1 MYQPQRSNRVDIAAT
16 DFERLLN
23 SLKEEGKPLIL
34 TEEGRGVAALVPYT
48 DPAGLMK
55 DEERKRF

>member
-1 MYQPQRSNRVDIAAT
+1 MHQPQRTNRVDIAVASV
-16 DFERLLN
+16 ERLLN

-48 DPAGLMK
+48 DPAVLIK
-55 DEERKRF
+55 DEQHKRF

>member
-1 MYQPQRSNRVDIAAT
+1 MHQPQRTNRIDIAVVSV
-16 DFERLLN
+16 ERLLN

-48 DPAGLMK
+48 DPAALIK
-55 DEERKRF
+55 DEQHKRF

>member
-1 MYQPQRSNRVDIAAT
+1 MNQPQRTNRVDIDAI
-16 DFERLLN
+16 DFERLLG

-48 DPAGLMK
+48 DPAALIK
-55 DEERKRF
+55 DEQHKRF